1 MPKAKCTL
9 SMVGL
14 LLRCCVALGELNV
27 AALLDNMDLSGDGT
41 IHWHEVRHS
50 EGFKKLPKDVR
61 KEFKKAFKAADVNS
75 DYVLVLEEFKTF
87 YARTEQIVQDRD
99 RMLVERA
106 RRNLQERKK
115 DIPDGE
121 AMKSEL

>member
-1 MPKAKCTL
+1 MPKATCTL
-9 SMVGL
+9 SGL
-14 LLRCCVALGELNV
+14 VLLCCVALGQLNV

-61 KEFKKAFKAADVNS
+61 KDFKKAFKAADVNN

-115 DIPDGE
+115 GIPDGE